1 MNSQNTPMHIR
12 LWHRD
17 FWLMAMANLLL
28 TIAVYVLIPVM
39 PGWLMQTENFTIQE
53 TGVIMGAFGVGIFL
67 FGSFT
72 SYLVQRFRRNI
83 ACIWAIMLMAA
94 LLGWLYY
101 LDLQKSQ
108 FFDFHVLLVQ
118 RLALGAAFGVSQM
131 ILSSTLII
139 DTCESFQ
146 RTEANHSSSWFS
158 RFALSIGPLTGII
171 VGSLS
176 GFDTV
181 LLVAIGCSLAA
192 IIFIILVH
200 FPFRTPDENVRVVSL
215 DRFFLPQGWP
225 LTLNLIVVTF
235 VMGLLLSTVTTT
247 GRYGIAT
254 YGTPELF
261 YVMMMVGFLVAL
273 LAQRF
278 VFRDA
283 DLESEVITGLVLI
296 GMAVLMMLTRQQTIV
311 SFAAP
316 MFIGFGLGII
326 GSRFLLF
333 FIKLSRHCQ
342 RGTAQSTF
350 FLAWECGL
358 AIGVGVGYALLEQQ
372 MGSVLQVSLVTTVA
386 ALLFYHFFTHG
397 WYLRHKNR

>member
-1 MNSQNTPMHIR
+1 MNTQNTPVHIR

-17 FWLMAMANLLL
+17 FWLMAIANLLL
-28 TIAVYVLIPVM
+28 TVAVYALIPVM
-39 PGWLMQTENFTIQE
+39 PGWLMQTENLTLQE
-53 TGVIMGAFGVGIFL
+53 TGMIMGAFGVGIFL
-67 FGSFT
+67 FGCFT

-83 ACIWAIMLMAA
+83 ACIWAILLMTA

-108 FFDFHVLLVQ
+108 FFDFQILLVQ
-118 RLALGAAFGVSQM
+118 RLALGAAFGVAQM

-146 RTEANHSSSWFS
+146 RTEANHSASWFS
-158 RFALSIGPLTGII
+158 RFALSIGPLTGLI
-171 VGSLS
+171 VDRLA
-176 GFDTV
+176 GFSNV
-181 LLVAIGCSLAA
+181 LLVTIGCSLAA
-192 IIFIILVH
+192 IIFILLVH
-200 FPFRTPDENVRVVSL
+200 FPFRTPDENVRLMSL

-225 LTLNLIVVTF
+225 LIINLIIVTF
-235 VMGLLLSTVTTT
+235 IMGLLLSTTHS
-247 GRYGIAT
+247 
-254 YGTPELF
+254 ELF
-261 YVMMMVGFLVAL
+261 YGMVMVGFMAALV
-273 LAQRF
+273 AQRF

-283 DLESEVITGLVLI
+283 DIESEVITGLVLI
-296 GMAVLMMLTRQQTIV
+296 SVALLMMLTRQQTIV

-358 AIGVGVGYALLEQQ
+358 ALGVGTGYGLLELQA
-372 MGSVLQVSLVTTVA
+372 GLVLQVSLVTAVA

>member
-1 MNSQNTPMHIR
+1 MNTQNTPVHIR

-17 FWLMAMANLLL
+17 FWLMAIANLLL
-28 TIAVYVLIPVM
+28 TVAVYALIPVM
-39 PGWLMQTENFTIQE
+39 PRWLMQTENLTLQE
-53 TGVIMGAFGVGIFL
+53 TGMIMGAFGVGIFL
-67 FGSFT
+67 FGCFT

-83 ACIWAIMLMAA
+83 ACVWAIMLMTA

-108 FFDFHVLLVQ
+108 FFDFQILLVQ
-118 RLALGAAFGVSQM
+118 RLALGAAFGVAQM

-146 RTEANHSSSWFS
+146 RTEANHSASWFS
-158 RFALSIGPLTGII
+158 RFALSIGPLTGLI
-171 VGSLS
+171 VDRLA
-176 GFDTV
+176 GFSNV
-181 LLVAIGCSLAA
+181 LLVTIGCSLAA
-192 IIFIILVH
+192 IIFILLVH
-200 FPFRTPDENVRVVSL
+200 FPFRTPEENVRVVSL

-225 LTLNLIVVTF
+225 LTINLIIVTF
-235 VMGLLLSTVTTT
+235 IMGLLLSTTHS
-247 GRYGIAT
+247 
-254 YGTPELF
+254 ELF
-261 YVMMMVGFLVAL
+261 YGMVMVGFMAALV
-273 LAQRF
+273 AQRF

-283 DLESEVITGLVLI
+283 DIESEVITGLVLI
-296 GMAVLMMLTRQQTIV
+296 SVALLMMLTRQQTIV

-358 AIGVGVGYALLEQQ
+358 ALGVGTGYGLLELQA
-372 MGSVLQVSLVTTVA
+372 GLVLQVSLVTAVA

>member
-1 MNSQNTPMHIR
+1 MNTQNTPVHIR

-17 FWLMAMANLLL
+17 FWLMAIANLLL
-28 TIAVYVLIPVM
+28 TVAVYALIPVM
-39 PGWLMQTENFTIQE
+39 PGWLMQTENLTLQE
-53 TGVIMGAFGVGIFL
+53 TGMIMGAFGVGIFL
-67 FGSFT
+67 FGCFT

-83 ACIWAIMLMAA
+83 ACIWAILLMTA

-108 FFDFHVLLVQ
+108 FFDFQILLVQ
-118 RLALGAAFGVSQM
+118 RLALGAAFGVAQM

-146 RTEANHSSSWFS
+146 RTEANHSASWFS
-158 RFALSIGPLTGII
+158 RFALSIGPLTGLI
-171 VGSLS
+171 VDRLA
-176 GFDTV
+176 GFSNV
-181 LLVAIGCSLAA
+181 LLVTIGCSLAA
-192 IIFIILVH
+192 IIFILLVH
-200 FPFRTPDENVRVVSL
+200 FPFRTPEENVRLMSL

-225 LTLNLIVVTF
+225 LIINLIIVTF
-235 VMGLLLSTVTTT
+235 IMGLLLSTTHS
-247 GRYGIAT
+247 
-254 YGTPELF
+254 ELF
-261 YVMMMVGFLVAL
+261 YGMVMVGFMAALV
-273 LAQRF
+273 AQRF

-283 DLESEVITGLVLI
+283 DIESEVITGLVLI
-296 GMAVLMMLTRQQTIV
+296 SVALLMMLTRQQTIV

-358 AIGVGVGYALLEQQ
+358 ALGVGTGYGLLELQA
-372 MGSVLQVSLVTTVA
+372 GLVLQVSLVTAVA

>member
-1 MNSQNTPMHIR
+1 MNTQNTPVHIR

-28 TIAVYVLIPVM
+28 TVAVYVLIPVM
-39 PGWLMQTENFTIQE
+39 PKWLMQTENLTLQE
-53 TGVIMGAFGVGIFL
+53 TGMIMGAFGIGIFL
-67 FGSFT
+67 FGCFT
-72 SYLVQRFRRNI
+72 SYLVQRFRRNV

-94 LLGWLYY
+94 MLGWLYY

-108 FFDFHVLLVQ
+108 FFDLRILLLQ
-118 RLALGAAFGVSQM
+118 RLALGAAFGVAQM

-146 RTEANHSSSWFS
+146 RTEANHSASWFS

-171 VGSLS
+171 VDRMA
-176 GFDTV
+176 GFDKV
-181 LLVAIGCSLAA
+181 LLVSIGCTLVA
-192 IIFIILVH
+192 IIFILLVH
-200 FPFRTPDENVRVVSL
+200 FPFRTPEETFKVVSL
-215 DRFFLPQGWP
+215 DRFFMPRGWP
-225 LTLNLIVVTF
+225 LILNLMVVTF
-235 VMGLLLSTVTTT
+235 VMGLLLSTMMS
-247 GRYGIAT
+247 
-254 YGTPELF
+254 ELF
-261 YVMMMVGFLVAL
+261 YGMVMVGFFVAL

-283 DLESEVITGLVLI
+283 ELESEVITGLVLV
-296 GMAVLMMLTRQQTIV
+296 GVAVLMMLTRHQVVV

-316 MFIGFGLGII
+316 MFIGFGLGIM

-350 FLAWECGL
+350 FLAWEFGL
-358 AIGVGVGYALLEQQ
+358 AMGIALGYGLLEQQ
-372 MGSVLQVSLVTTVA
+372 MGPILQISLCTTVA

-397 WYLRHKNR
+397 WYIRHKNR

>member
-1 MNSQNTPMHIR
+1 MNTQNTPVHIR

-28 TIAVYVLIPVM
+28 TIAVYALIPVM
-39 PGWLMQTENFTIQE
+39 PGWLMESENFTLQE
-53 TGVIMGAFGVGIFL
+53 TGMVMGAFGIGIFL
-67 FGSFT
+67 FGCLT
-72 SYLVQRFRRNI
+72 SWLVQRFRRNI
-83 ACIWAIMLMAA
+83 ACVWAIMLMVVV
-94 LLGWLYY
+94 LGWLYY
-101 LDLQKSQ
+101 LDMQKSQ
-108 FFDFHVLLVQ
+108 FFDFPILLVQ
-118 RLALGAAFGVSQM
+118 RLALGAAFGVAQM

-146 RTEANHSSSWFS
+146 RTEANHSASWFS

-171 VGSLS
+171 VESIA

-181 LLVAIGCSLAA
+181 LLVAIGCSMAA
-192 IIFIILVH
+192 IIFILLVH
-200 FPFRTPDENVRVVSL
+200 FPFRTPEENVKVVSL

-225 LTLNLIVVTF
+225 LTVNLIVVTF
-235 VMGLLLSTVTTT
+235 VMGLLMSTT
-247 GRYGIAT
+247 AS
-254 YGTPELF
+254 ELF

-283 DLESEVITGLVLI
+283 DIESEVITGLVLI
-296 GMAVLMMLTRQQTIV
+296 GVALLMMLTRHQAVV

-350 FLAWECGL
+350 FLAWESGL
-358 AIGVGVGYALLEQQ
+358 ALGIGLGYGLPEQQ
-372 MGSVLQVSLVTTVA
+372 MDSVMKVSLVTTVVT
-386 ALLFYHFFTHG
+386 LLFYHFFTHG
-397 WYLRHKNR
+397 WYIKHKNR

>member
-1 MNSQNTPMHIR
+1 MNTQNTPVHIR

-39 PGWLMQTENFTIQE
+39 PKWLMQTENLTIQE
-53 TGVIMGAFGVGIFL
+53 TGMIMGAFGVGMVL
-67 FGSFT
+67 FGCFT

-83 ACIWAIMLMAA
+83 ACIWAVVLMAA

-108 FFDFHVLLVQ
+108 FFDFPVLLVQ
-118 RLALGAAFGVSQM
+118 RLALGAAFGVAQM

-146 RTEANHSSSWFS
+146 RTEANHSASWFS
-158 RFALSIGPLTGII
+158 RFALSIGPLTGILI
-171 VGSLS
+171 DRLA
-176 GFDTV
+176 GFDKMI
-181 LLVAIGCSLAA
+181 LVAIGCTLVA
-192 IIFIILVH
+192 IIFILLVH
-200 FPFRTPDENVRVVSL
+200 FPFRTPEENVRVVSL

-225 LTLNLIVVTF
+225 LIINLILVTF
-235 VMGLLLSTVTTT
+235 VMGLLLSTTFS
-247 GRYGIAT
+247 
-254 YGTPELF
+254 ELF
-261 YVMMMVGFLVAL
+261 YVMVMLGFLVAL

-283 DLESEVITGLVLI
+283 EIESEVITGLVLI
-296 GMAVLMMLTRQQTIV
+296 GVAVLMILTRHQTVV

-342 RGTAQSTF
+342 RGTAQSTY
-350 FLAWECGL
+350 FLAWEFGL
-358 AIGVGVGYALLEQQ
+358 ALGVGMGYAVLEQQ
-372 MGSVLQVSLVTTVA
+372 TSLVLQVGLCTTVV
-386 ALLFYHFFTHG
+386 ALLLYHFFTHG
-397 WYLRHKNR
+397 WYIRHKNR

>member
-1 MNSQNTPMHIR
+1 MNSQNTPVHIR

-28 TIAVYVLIPVM
+28 TMAVYVLIPVM
-39 PGWLMQTENFTIQE
+39 PKWLLQTENLTIQE
-53 TGVIMGAFGVGIFL
+53 TGMIMGAFGVGIFL
-67 FGSFT
+67 FGYLT
-72 SYLVQRFRRNI
+72 SWLVQRFRRNI
-83 ACIWAIMLMAA
+83 ACIWAILLMAA
-94 LLGWLYY
+94 MLGWLYY

-108 FFDFHVLLVQ
+108 FFDFPILLVQ
-118 RLALGAAFGVSQM
+118 RLALGATFGVAQM

-146 RTEANHSSSWFS
+146 RTEANHSASWFS
-158 RFALSIGPLTGII
+158 RFALSLGPLTGII
-171 VGSLS
+171 VDRLS
-176 GFDTV
+176 GFSTV
-181 LLVAIGCSLAA
+181 LLVAIGCSLVA
-192 IIFIILVH
+192 IIFIMLVH
-200 FPFRTPDENVRVVSL
+200 FPFRTPEENVRVMSL

-225 LTLNLIVVTF
+225 LIINLMVVTF
-235 VMGLLLSTVTTT
+235 VVGLLLSMTTS
-247 GRYGIAT
+247 
-254 YGTPELF
+254 ELF
-261 YVMMMVGFLVAL
+261 YVMVMVGFFAAL

-278 VFRDA
+278 MFRNA
-283 DLESEVITGLVLI
+283 DLESEVITGLVLT
-296 GMAVLMMLTRQQTIV
+296 GVALLMMLTRQQTIV

-350 FLAWECGL
+350 FLSWESGL
-358 AIGVGVGYALLEQQ
+358 ALGIGLGYGLLEQQ
-372 MGSVLQVSLVTTVA
+372 SGPVLQVALFTTAA

-397 WYLRHKNR
+397 WYITHKNR

>member
-1 MNSQNTPMHIR
+1 MNTQNTPVHIR

-28 TIAVYVLIPVM
+28 SMAVYVLIPVM
-39 PGWLMQTENFTIQE
+39 PGWLMQAENLTLQE
-53 TGVIMGAFGVGIFL
+53 TGMVMGAFGIGIFL
-67 FGSFT
+67 FGCLT
-72 SYLVQRFRRNI
+72 SWLVQRFRRNRV
-83 ACIWAIMLMAA
+83 CIYAILLMMAI
-94 LLGWLYY
+94 LGWLYY

-108 FFDFHVLLVQ
+108 FFDFPILLVQ
-118 RLALGAAFGVSQM
+118 RLALGATFGMAQM

-146 RTEANHSSSWFS
+146 RTEANHSASWFS
-158 RFALSIGPLTGII
+158 RFALSLGPLTGII
-171 VGSLS
+171 IDRLA
-176 GFDTV
+176 GFSTV
-181 LLVAIGCSLAA
+181 LLVSIGCTVAA
-192 IIFIILVH
+192 IIFILLVH
-200 FPFRTPDENVRVVSL
+200 FPFRSPEEKVRVVSL

-225 LTLNLIVVTF
+225 LTINLLVVTF
-235 VMGLLLSTVTTT
+235 VMGLLLSMMTS
-247 GRYGIAT
+247 
-254 YGTPELF
+254 ELF
-261 YVMMMVGFLVAL
+261 FVMVMVGFLAAL

-283 DLESEVITGLVLI
+283 DIESEVITGLLLI
-296 GMAVLMMLTRQQTIV
+296 GVALLMMLTRHQTIV

-316 MFIGFGLGII
+316 MFIGFGLGVI

-350 FLAWECGL
+350 FLAWESGL
-358 AIGVGVGYALLEQQ
+358 ALGIGLGYGLLELQ
-372 MGSVLQVSLVTTVA
+372 MVPVLQVSLATTVV

-397 WYLRHKNR
+397 WYIRHKNR

>member
-1 MNSQNTPMHIR
+1 MNSQSTPVHIR

-17 FWLMAMANLLL
+17 FWLMAIANLLL
-28 TIAVYVLIPVM
+28 TVAVYALIPVM
-39 PGWLMQTENFTIQE
+39 PRWLMQTENLTLQE
-53 TGVIMGAFGVGIFL
+53 TGMIMGAFGVGIFL
-67 FGSFT
+67 FGCFT

-83 ACIWAIMLMAA
+83 ACVWAILLMTA

-108 FFDFHVLLVQ
+108 FFDFQILLVQ
-118 RLALGAAFGVSQM
+118 RLALGAAFGVAQM

-146 RTEANHSSSWFS
+146 RTEANHSASWFS
-158 RFALSIGPLTGII
+158 RFALSIGPLTGLI
-171 VGSLS
+171 VDRLA
-176 GFDTV
+176 GFSNV
-181 LLVAIGCSLAA
+181 LLVTIGCSLAA
-192 IIFIILVH
+192 IIFILLVH
-200 FPFRTPDENVRVVSL
+200 FPFRTPEENVRLMSL

-225 LTLNLIVVTF
+225 LIINLIIVTF
-235 VMGLLLSTVTTT
+235 IMGLLLSTTHS
-247 GRYGIAT
+247 
-254 YGTPELF
+254 ELF
-261 YVMMMVGFLVAL
+261 YGMVMVGFMAALV
-273 LAQRF
+273 AQRF

-283 DLESEVITGLVLI
+283 DIESEVITGLVLI
-296 GMAVLMMLTRQQTIV
+296 SVALLMMLTRQQTIV

-358 AIGVGVGYALLEQQ
+358 ALGVGTGYGLLELQA
-372 MGSVLQVSLVTTVA
+372 GLVLQVSLVTAVA

>member
-1 MNSQNTPMHIR
+1 MNTQNTPVHIR

-17 FWLMAMANLLL
+17 FWLMAIANLLL
-28 TIAVYVLIPVM
+28 TVAVYALIPVM
-39 PGWLMQTENFTIQE
+39 PRWLMQTENLTLQE
-53 TGVIMGAFGVGIFL
+53 TGMIMGAFGVGIFL
-67 FGSFT
+67 FGCFT

-83 ACIWAIMLMAA
+83 ACVWAILLMTA

-108 FFDFHVLLVQ
+108 FFDFQFLLVQ
-118 RLALGAAFGVSQM
+118 RLALGAAFGVAQM

-146 RTEANHSSSWFS
+146 RTEANHSASWFS
-158 RFALSIGPLTGII
+158 RFALSIGPLTGLI
-171 VGSLS
+171 VDRLA
-176 GFDTV
+176 GFSNV
-181 LLVAIGCSLAA
+181 LLVTIGCSLAA
-192 IIFIILVH
+192 IIFILLVH
-200 FPFRTPDENVRVVSL
+200 FPFRTPEENVRVVSL

-225 LTLNLIVVTF
+225 LTINLIIVTF
-235 VMGLLLSTVTTT
+235 IMGLLLSTTHS
-247 GRYGIAT
+247 
-254 YGTPELF
+254 ELF
-261 YVMMMVGFLVAL
+261 YGMVMVGFMAALV
-273 LAQRF
+273 AQRF

-283 DLESEVITGLVLI
+283 DIESEVITGLVLI
-296 GMAVLMMLTRQQTIV
+296 SVALLMMLTRQQTIV

-358 AIGVGVGYALLEQQ
+358 ALGVGTGYGLLELQA
-372 MGSVLQVSLVTTVA
+372 GLVLQVSLVTAVA

>member
-1 MNSQNTPMHIR
+1 MNTQNTPVHIR

-17 FWLMAMANLLL
+17 FWLMAIANLLL
-28 TIAVYVLIPVM
+28 TVAVYALIPVM
-39 PGWLMQTENFTIQE
+39 PGWLMQTENLTLQE
-53 TGVIMGAFGVGIFL
+53 TGMIMGAFGVGIFL
-67 FGSFT
+67 FGCFT

-83 ACIWAIMLMAA
+83 ACVWAILLMTA

-108 FFDFHVLLVQ
+108 FFDFQVLLVQ
-118 RLALGAAFGVSQM
+118 RLALGAAFGVAQM

-146 RTEANHSSSWFS
+146 RTEANHSASWFS
-158 RFALSIGPLTGII
+158 RFALSIGPLTGLI
-171 VGSLS
+171 VDRLA
-176 GFDTV
+176 GFSNV
-181 LLVAIGCSLAA
+181 LLVTIGCSLAA
-192 IIFIILVH
+192 IIFILLVH
-200 FPFRTPDENVRVVSL
+200 FPFRTPEENVRVVSL

-225 LTLNLIVVTF
+225 LTINLIIVTF
-235 VMGLLLSTVTTT
+235 IMGLLLSTTHS
-247 GRYGIAT
+247 
-254 YGTPELF
+254 ELF
-261 YVMMMVGFLVAL
+261 YGMVMVGFMAALV
-273 LAQRF
+273 AQRF

-283 DLESEVITGLVLI
+283 DIESEVITGLVLI
-296 GMAVLMMLTRQQTIV
+296 SVALLMMLTRQQTIV

-358 AIGVGVGYALLEQQ
+358 ALGVGTGYGLLELQA
-372 MGSVLQVSLVTTVA
+372 GLVLQVSLVTAVA

>member
-1 MNSQNTPMHIR
+1 MNTQNTPVHIR

-28 TIAVYVLIPVM
+28 SMAVYVLIPVM
-39 PGWLMQTENFTIQE
+39 PGWLMQAENLTLQE
-53 TGVIMGAFGVGIFL
+53 TGMVMGAFGIGIFL
-67 FGSFT
+67 FGCLT
-72 SYLVQRFRRNI
+72 SWLVQRFRRNR
-83 ACIWAIMLMAA
+83 ACIYAILLMMAI
-94 LLGWLYY
+94 LGWLYY
-101 LDLQKSQ
+101 QDLQKSQ
-108 FFDFHVLLVQ
+108 FFDFPILLIQ
-118 RLALGAAFGVSQM
+118 RLALGAAFGMAQM

-146 RTEANHSSSWFS
+146 RTEANHSASWFS
-158 RFALSIGPLTGII
+158 RFALSLGPLTGII
-171 VGSLS
+171 INRLA
-176 GFDTV
+176 GFSTV
-181 LLVAIGCSLAA
+181 LLVSIGCTVTA
-192 IIFIILVH
+192 IIFILMVH
-200 FPFRTPDENVRVVSL
+200 FPFRSPEENVRVVSL

-225 LTLNLIVVTF
+225 LTINLLVVTF
-235 VMGLLLSTVTTT
+235 VIGLLLSMMTS
-247 GRYGIAT
+247 
-254 YGTPELF
+254 ELF
-261 YVMMMVGFLVAL
+261 FVMVMVGFLASL

-283 DLESEVITGLVLI
+283 DIESEVITGLLLI
-296 GMAVLMMLTRQQTIV
+296 GVALLMMLTRHQTIV

-350 FLAWECGL
+350 FLAWESGL
-358 AIGVGVGYALLEQQ
+358 AVGIGLGYGMFELQ
-372 MGSVLQVSLVTTVA
+372 MVPVLQVSLATTVV

-397 WYLRHKNR
+397 WYIRHKNR

>member
-1 MNSQNTPMHIR
+1 MNTQNTPVHIR

-17 FWLMAMANLLL
+17 FWLMAIANLLL
-28 TIAVYVLIPVM
+28 TVAVYALIPVM
-39 PGWLMQTENFTIQE
+39 PRWLMQTENLTLQE
-53 TGVIMGAFGVGIFL
+53 TGMIMGAFGVGIFL
-67 FGSFT
+67 FGCFT

-83 ACIWAIMLMAA
+83 ACVWAILLMTA

-108 FFDFHVLLVQ
+108 FFDFQILLVQ
-118 RLALGAAFGVSQM
+118 RLALGAAFGVAQM

-146 RTEANHSSSWFS
+146 RTEANHSASWFS
-158 RFALSIGPLTGII
+158 RFALSIGPLTGLI
-171 VGSLS
+171 VDRLA
-176 GFDTV
+176 GFSNV
-181 LLVAIGCSLAA
+181 LLVTIGCSLAA
-192 IIFIILVH
+192 IIFILLVH
-200 FPFRTPDENVRVVSL
+200 FPFRTPEENVRLMSL

-225 LTLNLIVVTF
+225 LIINLIIVTF
-235 VMGLLLSTVTTT
+235 IMGLLLSTTHS
-247 GRYGIAT
+247 
-254 YGTPELF
+254 ELF
-261 YVMMMVGFLVAL
+261 YGMVMVGFMAALV
-273 LAQRF
+273 AQRF

-283 DLESEVITGLVLI
+283 DIESEVITGLVLI
-296 GMAVLMMLTRQQTIV
+296 SVALLMMLTRQQTIV

-358 AIGVGVGYALLEQQ
+358 ALGVGTGYGLLELQA
-372 MGSVLQVSLVTTVA
+372 GLVLQVSLVTAVA

>member
-1 MNSQNTPMHIR
+1 MNSQNTPVHIR

-28 TIAVYVLIPVM
+28 TMAVYVLIPVM
-39 PGWLMQTENFTIQE
+39 PKWLLQTENLTIQE
-53 TGVIMGAFGVGIFL
+53 TGMIMGAFGVGIFL
-67 FGSFT
+67 FGYLT
-72 SYLVQRFRRNI
+72 SWLVQRFRRNI
-83 ACIWAIMLMAA
+83 ACIWAILLMAA
-94 LLGWLYY
+94 MLGWLYY

-108 FFDFHVLLVQ
+108 FFDFPILLVQ
-118 RLALGAAFGVSQM
+118 RLALGAAFGVAQM

-146 RTEANHSSSWFS
+146 RTEANHSASWFS
-158 RFALSIGPLTGII
+158 RFALSLGPLTGII
-171 VGSLS
+171 VDRLS
-176 GFDTV
+176 GFSTV
-181 LLVAIGCSLAA
+181 LLVAIGCSLVA
-192 IIFIILVH
+192 IIFIMLVH
-200 FPFRTPDENVRVVSL
+200 FPFRTPEENVRVMSL

-225 LTLNLIVVTF
+225 LIINLMVVTF
-235 VMGLLLSTVTTT
+235 VVGLLLSMTTS
-247 GRYGIAT
+247 
-254 YGTPELF
+254 ELF
-261 YVMMMVGFLVAL
+261 YVMVMVGFLVAL

-278 VFRDA
+278 AFRDA
-283 DLESEVITGLVLI
+283 DIESEVITGLLLI
-296 GMAVLMMLTRQQTIV
+296 GVALLMMLTRQQTIV

-350 FLAWECGL
+350 FLAWESGL
-358 AIGVGVGYALLEQQ
+358 ALGIGLGYGLLELQ
-372 MGSVLQVSLVTTVA
+372 MGPMLQLALVTTVV

-397 WYLRHKNR
+397 WYIKHKNR

>member
-1 MNSQNTPMHIR
+1 MNTQNTPVHIR

-39 PGWLMQTENFTIQE
+39 PKWLMQTENLTIQE
-53 TGVIMGAFGVGIFL
+53 TGMIMGAFGVGIFL
-67 FGSFT
+67 FGCFT
-72 SYLVQRFRRNI
+72 SYFVQRFRRNI
-83 ACIWAIMLMAA
+83 ACIWAVVLMAA

-108 FFDFHVLLVQ
+108 FFDFPVLLVQ
-118 RLALGAAFGVSQM
+118 RLALGAAFGVAQM

-146 RTEANHSSSWFS
+146 RTEANHSASWFS
-158 RFALSIGPLTGII
+158 RFALSIGPLTGIL
-171 VGSLS
+171 VDRLA
-176 GFDTV
+176 GFDKMI
-181 LLVAIGCSLAA
+181 LVAIGCTLVA
-192 IIFIILVH
+192 IIFILLVH
-200 FPFRTPDENVRVVSL
+200 FPFRTPEENVRVVSL

-225 LTLNLIVVTF
+225 LIINLILVTF
-235 VMGLLLSTVTTT
+235 VMGLLLSTTFS
-247 GRYGIAT
+247 
-254 YGTPELF
+254 ELF
-261 YVMMMVGFLVAL
+261 YVMVMLGFLVAL

-283 DLESEVITGLVLI
+283 EIESEVITGLVLI
-296 GMAVLMMLTRQQTIV
+296 GVAVLMILTRHQTVV

-342 RGTAQSTF
+342 RGTAQSTY
-350 FLAWECGL
+350 FLAWEFGL
-358 AIGVGVGYALLEQQ
+358 ALGVGMGYAVLEQQ
-372 MGSVLQVSLVTTVA
+372 TSLVLQVGLCTTVV
-386 ALLFYHFFTHG
+386 ALLLYHFFTHG
-397 WYLRHKNR
+397 WYIRHKNR

>member
-1 MNSQNTPMHIR
+1 MNTQNTPVHIR

-17 FWLMAMANLLL
+17 FWLMAIANLLL
-28 TIAVYVLIPVM
+28 TVAVYALIPVM
-39 PGWLMQTENFTIQE
+39 PRWLMQTENLTLQE
-53 TGVIMGAFGVGIFL
+53 TGMIMGAFGVGIFL
-67 FGSFT
+67 FGCFT

-83 ACIWAIMLMAA
+83 ACVWAILLMTA

-108 FFDFHVLLVQ
+108 FFDFQILLVQ
-118 RLALGAAFGVSQM
+118 RLALGAAFGVAQM

-146 RTEANHSSSWFS
+146 RTEANHSASWFS
-158 RFALSIGPLTGII
+158 RFALSIGPLTGLI
-171 VGSLS
+171 VDRLA
-176 GFDTV
+176 GFSNV
-181 LLVAIGCSLAA
+181 LLVTIGCSLAA
-192 IIFIILVH
+192 IIFILLVH
-200 FPFRTPDENVRVVSL
+200 FPFRTPEENVRLMSL

-225 LTLNLIVVTF
+225 LIINLIIVTF
-235 VMGLLLSTVTTT
+235 IMGLLLSTTHS
-247 GRYGIAT
+247 
-254 YGTPELF
+254 ELF
-261 YVMMMVGFLVAL
+261 YGMVMVGFMAALV
-273 LAQRF
+273 AQRF

-283 DLESEVITGLVLI
+283 DIESEVITGLVLI
-296 GMAVLMMLTRQQTIV
+296 SVALLMMLTRQQTIV

-358 AIGVGVGYALLEQQ
+358 ALGVGTGYGLLELQA
-372 MGSVLQVSLVTTVA
+372 GLVLQVSLVTAVA
-386 ALLFYHFFTHG
+386 ALLFYHFFTHD